1 MQDASRV
8 AIFAENNIE
17 EAGKMYLNRL
27 RMTRKPAETAAF
39 LSQAIMTLPMCA
51 DATDQILQRLVEACE
66 PCRLQPR
73 EVAVRMGQ
81 RNDYFFMLQAGRIT
95 ITKGDSISSSSK
107 EEALNPGNTFGQEAL
122 ARGAPAD
129 FTAIAGGGCLLW
141 RLHRT
146 AFKLLQMDSGVRMR
160 NAIGNVLDARRQGRF
175 GGQVGQPSALQL
187 IVLQAQERKRLEA
200 NAQDRQQE
208 FSDVQDAL
216 QKCEPVAVLG
226 KGNFG
231 EVRLV
236 VHKPTRHAFAL
247 KSQGSEHEKREAIV
261 REIACMRAARS
272 PFLVQFHGEHN
283 TLNDS
288 GSGVSSML
296 LEYLPGGSLDQV
308 MGEHGVSI
316 NGSKRK
322 GFEPLQA
329 RFYFAGCLAALD
341 GLQSA
346 GWMHRDLKLENV
358 VIDSSGYAKLIDC
371 GLAKKVGSD
380 EHTYTMI
387 GTPTY
392 YAPEMVKHT
401 GYGMKA
407 EVWSLGILLHELL
420 CGEAPFIPD
429 AEAIEGK
436 SPSDKLME
444 LFKLIVRGSPKMDL
458 SCFSH
463 PAKDLILQ
471 LLQKLPKNRIGVVEA
486 RNAIFFERFSWP
498 AFHTRRMPPPFVPAP
513 HPKLR

>member
-1 MQDASRV
+1 
-8 AIFAENNIE
+8 
-17 EAGKMYLNRL
+17 MYLNRL

-216 QKCEPVAVLG
+216 QD
-226 KGNFG
+226 
-231 EVRLV
+231 
-236 VHKPTRHAFAL
+236 AL
-247 KSQGSEHEKREAIV
+247 
-261 REIACMRAARS
+261 S
-272 PFLVQFHGEHN
+272 PFRAQQPLKGLFE
-283 TLNDS
+283 
-288 GSGVSSML
+288 L
-296 LEYLPGGSLDQV
+296 LE
-308 MGEHGVSI
+308 VSI
-316 NGSKRK
+316 PPVSVKPWQVALGPA
-322 GFEPLQA
+322 PLASAILIILILVSATQVSE
-329 RFYFAGCLAALD
+329 RHGAGAYVPVT
-341 GLQSA
+341 
-346 GWMHRDLKLENV
+346 HP
-358 VIDSSGYAKLIDC
+358 DC
-371 GLAKKVGSD
+371 
-380 EHTYTMI
+380 
-387 GTPTY
+387 P
-392 YAPEMVKHT
+392 
-401 GYGMKA
+401 A
-407 EVWSLGILLHELL
+407 EVVTGDSPLRLPPCPAAPPSLSWSLPAFRNCHWRKRV
-420 CGEAPFIPD
+420 P
-429 AEAIEGK
+429 AIMYK
-436 SPSDKLME
+436 A
-444 LFKLIVRGSPKMDL
+444 VRGK
-458 SCFSH
+458 
-463 PAKDLILQ
+463 
-471 LLQKLPKNRIGVVEA
+471 
-486 RNAIFFERFSWP
+486 RNGGIRG
-498 AFHTRRMPPPFVPAP
+498 
-513 HPKLR
+513 